1 MGTQVSVSAS
11 ETMECPLCL
20 GEGKLKRAEVLE
32 RLGMKDFARVAQ
44 LSAEEAFRLL
54 RQKHTQDESNAWV
67 RFETE
72 LTKQVTAIT
81 ERYNSQLQTL
91 RNEKGGLEVRLQE
104 LEKNQAEMLKNAK
117 ESERLETEKGLRDE
131 MLALDGRIKELEAQ
145 AKVAESQKAVEVE
158 RVRLE
163 LEGKLGAEQTQ
174 NKDLTRR
181 VDDYFGEITKL
192 RERNTE
198 LEAEMAKV
206 ARVGKREEMDFADE
220 ARTWAGIWIS
230 EKLSKYGDYILAY
243 RDPSGS
249 PLEPRMLVD
258 NKDKESIITEGDID
272 KLIRDANE
280 RSIPV
285 AVLLTRDENQLR
297 QLDRDTRWSPK
308 DGIWIL
314 RTTRQW
320 LPRDLD
326 VLKPLF
332 ERMRVEGSDF
342 LQKNAALAEE
352 VRRTFADIDEIE
364 KELRKASRAIES
376 ASDLVGSYR
385 VRLQSLCDVAAT
397 EKITARVADIDPSSA
412 EPRTV
417 VA

>member
-20 GEGKLKRAEVLE
+20 GEGRLKRAEVLE

-67 RFETE
+67 RFEAE
-72 LTKQVTAIT
+72 LTKQVNAIT

-91 RNEKGGLEVRLQE
+91 RNEKGGLEIRLQE

-131 MLALDGRIKELEAQ
+131 MVALDGRIKELEAQ
-145 AKVAESQKAVEVE
+145 AKVAESEKAVEVE

-192 RERNTE
+192 RERNSE

-220 ARTWAGIWIS
+220 ALDELNRNRLRRR
-230 EKLSKYGDYILAY
+230 LSAQH
-243 RDPSGS
+243 
-249 PLEPRMLVD
+249 
-258 NKDKESIITEGDID
+258 
-272 KLIRDANE
+272 LI
-280 RSIPV
+280 
-285 AVLLTRDENQLR
+285 
-297 QLDRDTRWSPK
+297 
-308 DGIWIL
+308 
-314 RTTRQW
+314 
-320 LPRDLD
+320 
-326 VLKPLF
+326 F
-332 ERMRVEGSDF
+332 
-342 LQKNAALAEE
+342 
-352 VRRTFADIDEIE
+352 
-364 KELRKASRAIES
+364 
-376 ASDLVGSYR
+376 
-385 VRLQSLCDVAAT
+385 
-397 EKITARVADIDPSSA
+397 
-412 EPRTV
+412 
-417 VA
+417 